1 MQVLNLKEFDV
12 AKDGKDADNKKTVK
26 LRFHLSDGE
35 STVLA
40 MMNKQVYDKL
50 ESPIS
55 NNDVI

>member
-12 AKDGKDADNKKTVK
+12 LKDGKDADNKKTVK

-50 ESPIS
+50 ESPIA

>member
-1 MQVLNLKEFDV
+1 VL
-12 AKDGKDADNKKTVK
+12 KDGKDADNKKTVK

-50 ESPIS
+50 ESPIA